1 MSDSKDRFG
10 AWSPRETGN
19 SFRVF
24 DHENNCVAIVHGLG
38 GPGST
43 VDARPRTDLIAAA
56 PDLFAELERVA
67 GYLNQWNA
75 LHGSRGFLQA
85 DIERRLQSVRAVLA
99 QGRGES

>member
-1 MSDSKDRFG
+1 MSESKHTPEKWHVGNNAIFNADS
-10 AWSPRETGN
+10 
-19 SFRVF
+19 
-24 DHENNCVAIVHGLG
+24 NCVASVYGKG
-38 GPGST
+38 EPGST
-43 VDARPRTDLIAAA
+43 DRLQDRLALIAAA